1 MKVVEHPSLLALNT
15 FGVAAHASLLVE
27 VENDEDVLSVPRFDP
42 AQDFVLGG
50 GSNVLFVSDVPGTV
64 LLNRISGI
72 EVVAQDEQQALVEV
86 GAGEIWHGLVTWSL
100 RQGLYGLENLA
111 LIPGL
116 AGAAPMQNIG
126 AYGVE
131 LASLLDS
138 VTAWDWQ
145 TASWAVLDRE
155 QCSLGYRDSLFKS
168 AQAGRYFITS
178 IRLRLQKQ
186 FSAQLHYPGLEE
198 ELHGA
203 GIRQPTAADVCA
215 AVMRLRQRKLP
226 DPAVAGNA
234 GSFFKNPLLG
244 QDQFEILRGQFPSLP
259 AWPMDDQRVKVS
271 AAWMIEQCGLKGYQH
286 NGAAVSRRHALVLL
300 NRHQA
305 SGLDIWQ
312 LARHVQREVRLRFG
326 ITLEPEPRIYLQPDS
341 AG

>member
-15 FGVAAHASLLVE
+15 FGVDAHAGLLVE
-27 VENDEDVLSVPRFDP
+27 VENEEDVLAVPGFDP
-42 AQDFVLGG
+42 ARDFVLGG

-64 LLNRISGI
+64 VLNRISGI

-86 GAGEIWHGLVTWSL
+86 GAGEVWHGLVTWSL

-116 AGAAPMQNIG
+116 AGAAPLQNIG
-126 AYGVE
+126 AYSVE
-131 LASLLDS
+131 LASVLHS

-145 TASWAVLDRE
+145 TASWVVLDQE
-155 QCSLGYRDSLFKS
+155 QCGLRYRDSVFKS
-168 AQAGRYFITS
+168 TQAGRYFITA
-178 IRLRLQKQ
+178 IKLRLQKQ
-186 FSAQLHYPGLEE
+186 FSACLQYADLAQ

-203 GIRQPTAADVCA
+203 GIRQPTPADVCA
-215 AVMRLRQRKLP
+215 AVIRLRQRKLP
-226 DPAVAGNA
+226 DPAGAGNA

-244 QDQFEILRGQFPSLP
+244 QDRFEILRGEFPSLP
-259 AWPMDDQRVKVS
+259 AWPMDHQRVKVS
-271 AAWMIEQCGLKGYQH
+271 AAWLIEQCGLKGYRH

-300 NRHQA
+300 NQHQA
-305 SGLDIWQ
+305 SGLAIWQ
-312 LARHVQREVRLRFG
+312 LARHVQHEVQLRCG
-326 ITLEPEPRIYLQPDS
+326 IMLEPEPRIYRHSDS

>member
-1 MKVVEHPSLLALNT
+1 MKVAQRPSLLALNT
-15 FGVAAHASLLVE
+15 FGVAAHARLLVV
-27 VENDEDVLSVPRFDP
+27 VEKEEDVLSLPVFDP
-42 AQDFVLGG
+42 AQDFILGG

-64 LLNRISGI
+64 VLNRIGGI
-72 EVVAQDEQQALVEV
+72 EVVEEDDQQALIEV
-86 GAGEIWHGLVTWSL
+86 GAGENWHELVIWSL
-100 RQGLYGLENLA
+100 RQGLSGLENLA

-131 LASLLDS
+131 LASVLDS

-145 TASWAVLDRE
+145 TASWIVLDNE
-155 QCSLGYRDSLFKS
+155 QCCLGYRDSLFKS
-168 AQAGRYFITS
+168 AQVGRYFITS

-186 FSAQLHYPGLEE
+186 FLAHLHYAGLEE

-203 GIRQPTAADVCA
+203 GISQPTSADVCA

-244 QDQFEILRGQFPSLP
+244 RDQFEILRGEFPSLP
-259 AWPMDDQRVKVS
+259 AWPLDDQRVKVS
-271 AAWMIEQCGLKGYQH
+271 AAWMIEQCGLKGH
-286 NGAAVSRRHALVLL
+286 RHKGAAVSRRHALVLL

-312 LARHVQREVRLRFG
+312 LAQHVQREVQLRFD
-326 ITLEPEPRIYLQPDS
+326 IILEPEPRIYLGSS
-341 AG
+341 AQT